1 MNSIRRKSRILPS
14 NCETEGLFRSH
25 DVIFILL
32 GKWDQEMAG
41 GLGREKKEQREARVG
56 GYFTAASNETNKEE
70 SVSPALLNSV
80 GPRGEDNKR

>member
-1 MNSIRRKSRILPS
+1 MLPS

-41 GLGREKKEQREARVG
+41 GWG
-56 GYFTAASNETNKEE
+56 GEGEE
-70 SVSPALLNSV
+70 
-80 GPRGEDNKR
+80 GTKRSQGGWLFHSSLQ